1 LGLVVH
7 FFDYTQPFG
16 GMFLSPYFI
25 CLLFLVLVWSVGAE
39 LYVLRE
45 GGHSLAKQL
54 KSTTI
59 GF

>member
-1 LGLVVH
+1 
-7 FFDYTQPFG
+7 
-16 GMFLSPYFI
+16 MAFLSPYFI

-54 KSTTI
+54 KARRLVLMKVLLKKI
-59 GF
+59 LL